1 MSDEIA
7 QEEAEDA
14 LEEAAGE
21 SSRAAGVLVAVVM
34 AGVAVLML
42 KVVVTAA
49 PYAAW
54 FAAGILAALAYQ
66 KARQRWFTRTTSTEA
81 ERDEPG
87 KQRLVTD
94 DDVVTALH
102 HLAAPNVFLS
112 ALAAELDLSKEEART
127 VLEELGVPVRRAVRI
142 GNTTGVGV
150 HKGDLPPLPQD
161 PEHGPVDGVDQ
172 EQPTNQQTVR
182 IERTDGGFVI
192 YDLSDGHRHH
202 TAKEH

>member
-14 LEEAAGE
+14 VEEAAGE
-21 SSRAAGVLVAVVM
+21 SSRVAGVLVAVVM

-42 KVVVTAA
+42 KVVVSAA
-49 PYAAW
+49 PYAGW
-54 FAAGILAALAYQ
+54 FAAGVLAALAYQ
-66 KARQRWFTRTTSTEA
+66 KARQRWFMRTTSTETKP
-81 ERDEPG
+81 DEPG
-87 KQRLVTD
+87 KQRLLTD

-102 HLAAPNVFLS
+102 HLAAPHVFLS

-150 HKGDLPPLPQD
+150 HKDDLPPLPQD
-161 PEHGPVDGVDQ
+161 PEHSPVDGVDQ
-172 EQPTNQQTVR
+172 GQPTNQQSVR